1 MPKLVEIGPVV
12 LEKKKKMLLKIY
24 NDDDNE
30 DDLDRQRTHC
40 DQKSSRVL
48 GSGELTNMKKLH
60 VYHVVK
66 KTFFK
71 KIWVIYVPLIYAQI
85 VDIPKLTLYLKR
97 QVRIK
102 IWMIKYKK
110 R

>member
-1 MPKLVEIGPVV
+1 
-12 LEKKKKMLLKIY
+12 
-24 NDDDNE
+24 
-30 DDLDRQRTHC
+30 
-40 DQKSSRVL
+40 
-48 GSGELTNMKKLH
+48 MKKLH